1 MGMLRILFLPK
12 LAGSNSR
19 YECLRDPAYFGIARH
34 RQSPYAEVADD
45 AKDAVAEGAQTVQEK
60 AEDLAEASQEMAE
73 EAVSSSSQAANSNQA

>member
-12 LAGSNSR
+12 LTGTNSR
-19 YECLRDPAYFGIARH
+19 HECLRDSACFGIARH

-60 AEDLAEASQEMAE
+60 AEDLAEASQEVAE
-73 EAVSSSSQAANSNQA
+73 EAVSSSSEEANSN